1 MEDQGRVSRNN
12 WWKSACPVSII
23 WCNREFGTLAEGQ
36 LGNTLIPSL
45 DDLADSDVA
54 DEWFTAIGGGV
65 KYVAIGECASVV
77 YRDYVTSFGV
87 ICLVTARA
95 I

>member
-1 MEDQGRVSRNN
+1 M
-12 WWKSACPVSII
+12 
-23 WCNREFGTLAEGQ
+23 
-36 LGNTLIPSL
+36 GNTLIPSL